1 MKQRILVTPRSAT
14 KSGHPSLAALEGAGF
29 EVVFSR
35 PSILPTEEDL
45 LQYLPGCVG
54 YLAGVERISA
64 SVLENAKELKAIS
77 RNGTGA
83 DAIDLIAAER
93 LGIKVLGAQGAN
105 ARGVAE
111 LAMALLLCI
120 SRSLTQSDRSIKAQ
134 RWERHQGVELEGR
147 TLGLVGCGQI
157 GRLVTGFAL
166 AFGMKIVA
174 YDPFPTWKDAPNGF
188 RYVPFDEL
196 SEISDVISLHCPPG
210 PQGRPILDRDTIG
223 GLKRGVIVINT
234 ARAGLIDDG
243 AMLEALD
250 SAHVRGIGLD
260 VFDNEPPNDWRL
272 AQHPKAVSS
281 PHIGG
286 YTPESIDRAMYSA
299 VQNLLDALGS
309 RSISD
314 G

>member
-1 MKQRILVTPRSAT
+1 MKPRILVTPRSAT
-14 KSGHPSLAALEGAGF
+14 KGGHPSLASLKEAGF
-29 EVVFSR
+29 EIVFSR
-35 PSILPTEEDL
+35 PGVLPTEEDL
-45 LQYLPGCVG
+45 RQHLPGCVG
-54 YLAGVERISA
+54 YLAGVETISA
-64 SVLENAKELKAIS
+64 SILENAKGLKAIS

-83 DAIDLIAAER
+83 DAIDVAAAER
-93 LGIKVLGAQGAN
+93 LGIKVLRAQGAN

-134 RWERHQGVELEGR
+134 RWERHEGIELEGR

-157 GRLVTGFAL
+157 GRLVTGFAF

-174 YDPFPTWKDAPNGF
+174 YDPMPTWENAPDGF
-188 RYVPFDEL
+188 RYVPLDEL
-196 SEISDVISLHCPPG
+196 LAVSDAISLHCPPR
-210 PQGRPILDRDTIG
+210 PDGRPILDREIIAR
-223 GLKRGVIVINT
+223 LKRGVIVINT
-234 ARAGLIDDG
+234 ARGGLIDDD
-243 AMLEALD
+243 AMFEALD
-250 SAHVRGIGLD
+250 SGHVRGVGLD
-260 VFDNEPPNDWRL
+260 VFDNEPPNDWQL

-309 RSISD
+309 KPL
-314 G
+314 

>member
-14 KSGHPSLAALEGAGF
+14 KSGHPSLAALAEGGF
-29 EVVFSR
+29 EVVLSR
-35 PSILPTEEDL
+35 PGVLPTEEDL
-45 LQYLPGCVG
+45 LQRLPGCVG
-54 YLAGVERISA
+54 YLAGVETISA

-83 DAIDLIAAER
+83 DAIDLVAAER
-93 LGIKVLGAQGAN
+93 LGIKVLRAQGAN

-111 LAMALLLCI
+111 LAVALLLCI

-134 RWERHQGVELEGR
+134 RWERHEGVELQGR

-174 YDPFPTWKDAPNGF
+174 FDPFPSWKDAPDGF
-188 RYVPFDEL
+188 RYVPLDEL
-196 SEISDVISLHCPPG
+196 LAISEVISLHCPPG
-210 PQGRPILDRDTIG
+210 PDGRPILDRQTIEK
-223 GLKRGVIVINT
+223 LRKGVIVINT
-234 ARAGLIDDG
+234 ARGGLIDDG
-243 AMLEALD
+243 AMLQALD
-250 SAHVRGIGLD
+250 SGQVKGVGLD

-272 AQHPKAVSS
+272 ARHPKTVSS

-299 VQNLLDALGS
+299 VQNLLDALES
-309 RSISD
+309 RPV
-314 G
+314 

>member
-1 MKQRILVTPRSAT
+1 MKPRILVTPRSAT
-14 KSGHPSLAALEGAGF
+14 KSGHPALAAFEEAGF

-35 PSILPTEEDL
+35 PGVLPTEEDL
-45 LQYLPGCVG
+45 RERLPGCVG
-54 YLAGVERISA
+54 YLAGVETISA

-83 DAIDLIAAER
+83 DAIDLAAAER
-93 LGIKVLGAQGAN
+93 LGIKVLRAQGAN

-134 RWERHQGVELEGR
+134 RWERHEGVELEGR

-166 AFGMKIVA
+166 AFGMKTVA
-174 YDPFPTWKDAPNGF
+174 YDPMPSWKDAPDGF
-188 RYVPFDEL
+188 RYGPLDEL
-196 SEISDVISLHCPPG
+196 LATSDAISLHCPPR
-210 PQGRPILDRDTIG
+210 PDGRPILDRETIG
-223 GLKRGVIVINT
+223 RLRKGAIIINT
-234 ARAGLIDDG
+234 ARGGLIDDD
-243 AMLEALD
+243 AMVEALD
-250 SAHVRGIGLD
+250 SGQVKGIGLD
-260 VFDNEPPNDWRL
+260 VFDDEPPRNWRL

-299 VQNLLDALGS
+299 VQNLLEALGS
-309 RSISD
+309 KPR
-314 G
+314 

>member
-1 MKQRILVTPRSAT
+1 MKRRILVTPRSAT
-14 KSGHPSLAALEGAGF
+14 KGGHPSLAALKEAGF

-35 PSILPTEEDL
+35 PGVLPTEEDL
-45 LQYLPGCVG
+45 LQHLPGCVG
-54 YLAGVERISA
+54 YLAGVEVVSA
-64 SVLENAKELKAIS
+64 AVLENAKELKAIS

-83 DAIDLIAAER
+83 DAIDLVAAER
-93 LGIKVLGAQGAN
+93 LGIKVLRAQGAN

-134 RWERHQGVELEGR
+134 RWERHEGVELEGR

-174 YDPFPTWKDAPNGF
+174 HDPMPSWKNAPDGF
-188 RYVPFDEL
+188 RYGSFDEL
-196 SEISDVISLHCPPG
+196 LATSDAISLHCPPR
-210 PQGRPILDRDTIG
+210 PDGRPILDREAIARLRKG
-223 GLKRGVIVINT
+223 AIVINT
-234 ARAGLIDDG
+234 ARDGLIDDG

-250 SAHVRGIGLD
+250 SGRVKGIGLD
-260 VFDNEPPNDWRL
+260 VFDDEPPNEWRP

-286 YTPESIDRAMYSA
+286 YTPESIDRAMSSA
-299 VQNLLDALGS
+299 VQNLLEALGS
-309 RSISD
+309 MPA
-314 G
+314 

>member
-14 KSGHPSLAALEGAGF
+14 KSGHPSLAALEEAGF

-93 LGIKVLGAQGAN
+93 LGIKVLRAQGAN

-250 SAHVRGIGLD
+250 SAHVKGIGLD

-272 AQHPKAVSS
+272 AQHPKAVCS